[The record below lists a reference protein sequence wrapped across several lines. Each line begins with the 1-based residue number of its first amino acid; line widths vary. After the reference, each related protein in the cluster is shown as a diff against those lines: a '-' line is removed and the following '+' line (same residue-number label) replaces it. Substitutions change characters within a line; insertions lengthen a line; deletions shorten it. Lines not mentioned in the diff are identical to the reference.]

1 MSDPNQSSDER
12 APIERGHQPL
22 LLPTQEDWA
31 KAQDQMS
38 AFEKEQARRLD
49 APTPAQRW
57 MSVFDDDVPENESN
71 DFVAA
76 NRVKERLTQAGIVWK
91 ERYTSRDCERMVADP
106 ESPGGWCLDFGS
118 VTSLVIE
125 VAETDGA
132 RAKEVLSEK
141 APPQDN
147 PPAPI
152 EREFRPRVIPSKES
166 WAAAREEITALEQEI
181 GKSAPAKPAGE
192 APKAWRN
199 YAGEDGWDSDW

>member
-1 MSDPNQSSDER
+1 MSDPTQSSDER
-12 APIERGHQPL
+12 EPIKRVDQPL
-22 LLPTQEDWA
+22 LLPSQEDWV
-31 KAQDQMS
+31 KAQEPI
-38 AFEKEQARRLD
+38 AAHEQEEARRLE
-49 APTPAQRW
+49 AQTPVPRW
-57 MSVFDDDVPENESN
+57 VSVFDDDVPENESN

-125 VAETDGA
+125 VAETDAA
-132 RAKEVLSEK
+132 RAKEVVSEK
-141 APPQDN
+141 APPQAH

-152 EREFRPRVIPSKES
+152 EREFRPRVIPSQES
-166 WAAAREEITALEQEI
+166 WTAAREEITALEQEI
-181 GKSAPAKPAGE
+181 GKSAPAKLERE

-199 YAGEDGWDSDW
+199 YAGEDGWDSEW